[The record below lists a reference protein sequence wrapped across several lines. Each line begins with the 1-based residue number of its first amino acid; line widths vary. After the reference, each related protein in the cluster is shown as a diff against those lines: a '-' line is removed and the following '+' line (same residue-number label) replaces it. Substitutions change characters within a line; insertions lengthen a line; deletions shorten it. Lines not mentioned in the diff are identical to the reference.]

1 MDNNF
6 MDEEIIIGIDFGSSR
21 TGYAYAFK
29 GKKEINTCK
38 FEGTGEKVKTLNE
51 VILNDSNEIIEYGF
65 KVKDYIRKGKL
76 KNNEHYYKEIKMN
89 LYNNNYKIKSVN
101 DNKEIDIEELISII
115 LKYLKEK
122 AIKQI
127 KEENNGLEINNNI
140 KWVLTVPAI
149 WDEKNKDIMMRAA
162 KKAGILNE
170 TNINLFFALEP
181 ESASLYCLKEL
192 HIKDDLF
199 HAPYII
205 CDLGA
210 GTGDIVCHERVFI
223 EEEERINEKCTPKGG
238 PFGSDEINKQF
249 KEKVLKLLFGEDTI
263 KFNEKFIQNLK
274 DDKKK
279 KIFWYH
285 YIKLAEEINA
295 FKESINDDYLNYLNE
310 TWPIDCS
317 IFFKI
322 KKNLS
327 IKEVV
332 ENFNKNCKED
342 WKIKDYTEEEDDRTI
357 CFPYAIIYD
366 LTKNITDKIIKILID
381 IIKQVNN
388 VSSIFYVGGFCN
400 SNFVFKL
407 IKDTIKKDYPNIKR
421 IRPNQ
426 CDDAVLKGSVYY
438 GLEPEKIK
446 IRKARFS
453 LGINT
458 YLGWEDKFENG
469 GIKIFDEEYNGYVC
483 KNSFD
488 TFISKDDDIP
498 YNNRIIR
505 PFTLR
510 DYGNNTYG
518 STIIIYK
525 SPKPNTLFIDEEGV
539 EEIGRFNLNVSGGD
553 YKGDI
558 FLITLEIGGTFLN
571 ASAFHKNS
579 NTRISMEFKY

>member
-1 MDNNF
+1 
-6 MDEEIIIGIDFGSSR
+6 MDEKIIIGIDFGSSR
-21 TGYAYAFK
+21 TGYAYAVK
-29 GKKEINTCK
+29 GKIYTCK
-38 FEGTGEKVKTLNE
+38 FDGTGEKVKTLNE

-65 KVKDYIRKGKL
+65 KVKEYIKKGKL
-76 KNNEHYYKEIKMN
+76 KNNDHYYKEIKMN
-89 LYNNNYKIKSVN
+89 LYNNIYKIKSVN

-115 LKYLKEK
+115 LKYLKEH
-122 AIKQI
+122 AIKSI
-127 KEENNGLEINNNI
+127 KEENNDLEINDNI
-140 KWVLTVPAI
+140 KWILTVPAI
-149 WDEKNKDIMMRAA
+149 WDEKNKNIMMRAA

-170 TNINLFFALEP
+170 DNINLFFALEP

-192 HIKDDLF
+192 HIKDDLL
-199 HAPYII
+199 HAPYIV

-210 GTGDIVCHERVFI
+210 GTADIVCHERVFI
-223 EEEERINEKCTPKGG
+223 EEEERIIEKCTPKGG

-249 KEKVLKLLFGEDTI
+249 KGKVLKLLFGEDAI
-263 KFNEKFIQNLK
+263 KFNEKFIGNLK
-274 DDKKK
+274 DDLKK
-279 KIFWYH
+279 KILNL
-285 YIKLAEEINA
+285 YIKLEEEINL
-295 FKESINDDYLNYLNE
+295 FKESITDDYLNE
-310 TWPIDCS
+310 TWPIDCTL
-317 IFFKI
+317 FWKI
-322 KKNLS
+322 KENLS

-342 WKIKDYTEEEDDRTI
+342 WKIKDYEEEDNKTI
-357 CFPYAIIYD
+357 YFPYTIIYD
-366 LTKNITDKIIKILID
+366 LIKNITDEIIKILIE
-381 IIKQVNN
+381 IIKKVDN

-400 SNFVFKL
+400 SNFVFNL
-407 IKDTIKKDYPNIKR
+407 IKDAIKKDYPNIKH

-426 CDDAVLKGSVYY
+426 CDNAVLKGSVYY

-446 IRKARFS
+446 IRKAKFS

-458 YLGWEDKFENG
+458 YLGWEDKYEKG
-469 GIKIFDEEYNGYVC
+469 GKKIFDKEYNGYVC
-483 KNSFD
+483 ENSFD
-488 TFISKDDDIP
+488 TFISKGDDIP
-498 YNNRIIR
+498 YNNRIIK

-525 SPKPNTLFIDEEGV
+525 SPNPNTLFIDEEGV

-571 ASAFHKNS
+571 ASAFHRNS